1 MALLARGATH
11 SSADRAGNMPLHDA
25 TRAGS
30 AECVACLLRAGA
42 DPEAKDRKG
51 RTAAQAGAGCAAIK
65 RVFESGGELP
75 EEAALPQEAP
85 QREPD
90 QSRQDK
96 PPQQAGAE
104 VEEEP
109 SLPRPEYRW
118 EPRPAGAFGQAR
130 AALVVALP
138 LCDSGAGVA
147 LDVAEQEL
155 TLGVADKY
163 ALRAPLPFA
172 VDSESTRAKFSRRE
186 KTMTITVEQRI

>member
-1 MALLARGATH
+1 MAVKH
-11 SSADRAGNMPLHDA
+11 
-25 TRAGS
+25 
-30 AECVACLLRAGA
+30 
-42 DPEAKDRKG
+42 
-51 RTAAQAGAGCAAIK
+51 
-65 RVFESGGELP
+65 VFESGGELP
-75 EEAALPQEAP
+75 EEAPPAREA
-85 QREPD
+85 QNQDRD
-90 QSRQDK
+90 QLRQDE
-96 PPQQAGAE
+96 PPQQARAE
-104 VEEEP
+104 MEEVP

-138 LCDSGAGVA
+138 LCDSGAGVV

-172 VDSESTRAKFSRRE
+172 VDAESTRAKFSKRD

>member
-1 MALLARGATH
+1 MSREVLQ
-11 SSADRAGNMPLHDA
+11 
-25 TRAGS
+25 
-30 AECVACLLRAGA
+30 VAMSHKAPVAAMGHEV
-42 DPEAKDRKG
+42 PE
-51 RTAAQAGAGCAAIK
+51 
-65 RVFESGGELP
+65 SL
-75 EEAALPQEAP
+75 
-85 QREPD
+85 
-90 QSRQDK
+90 QS
-96 PPQQAGAE
+96 
-104 VEEEP
+104 
-109 SLPRPEYRW
+109 W